1 MADNILEKIM
11 NGITMIPAPLGVGD
25 VWLLLS
31 VGISIKD
38 VFLKKTIISLS
49 SS

>member
-1 MADNILEKIM
+1 
-11 NGITMIPAPLGVGD
+11 MIPAPLGVGD

-38 VFLKKTIISLS
+38 VFLKKQLFFLMIRHKKNITSGV
-49 SS
+49 